1 MNLSNKPICNKCKTT
16 FPTERYDIGYRTC
29 IECSEEPKWSAVP
42 VINHKTGNEIQIVK
56 DPEDAAEFLHKSAR
70 VGFGTMRGMSSSYK
84 RKTSKA
90 ASSIKLLPES
100 VPVDRI
106 LGRNTLPNEY
116 LQVGEQV
123 MAYVDAGEWEK
134 ARTEIQ
140 TALAEKRIWGVHYRS
155 LTEILNALELNK
167 TN

>member
-1 MNLSNKPICNKCKTT
+1 MTQIHICNKCKTA

-84 RKTSKA
+84 RKTNKA
-90 ASSIKLLPES
+90 ASSTVLLAEAP
-100 VPVDRI
+100 PTDRE
-106 LGRNTLPNEY
+106 LGRSTLPNKY
-116 LQVGEQV
+116 LEVGEEV
-123 MAYVDAGEWEK
+123 MSLIDEDNWEG
-134 ARTEIQ
+134 ARNKIK
-140 TALAEKRIWGVHYRS
+140 TALAEKRIWGIHS
-155 LTEILNALELNK
+155 KQLNEILNALELNK
-167 TN
+167 TY

>member
-84 RKTSKA
+84 RKTNKA
-90 ASSIKLLPES
+90 ASSTILLTEAP
-100 VPVDRI
+100 PTDRE
-106 LGRNTLPNEY
+106 LGRSTLPNKY
-116 LQVGEQV
+116 LEVGETV
-123 MAYVDAGEWEK
+123 MSYVDAGEWEK
-134 ARTEIQ
+134 ARAEIQ
-140 TALAEKRIWGVHYRS
+140 SAFDKKIIWGIHYRS
-155 LTEILNALELNK
+155 LTEILNALEPNNTL
-167 TN
+167 